1 MYVWNDLRGAR
12 AIVLHNVVVGYAGDG
27 GDGAGEEGEPEAC
40 LVLVEGNGEWEMW
53 DVVMW
58 DVVFGV
64 GVFWAEDLPI
74 SLLSTASMSA
84 TLTLCCLVVTSKCP
98 IHKFT

>member
-1 MYVWNDLRGAR
+1 MYVWNDLCGAC
-12 AIVLHNVVVGYAGDG
+12 AVVLHNVVVGYAGDG

-40 LVLVEGNGEWEMW
+40 FVLVVGNGEWEI
-53 DVVMW
+53 W

-74 SLLSTASMSA
+74 SLLSTASISA

-98 IHKFT
+98 VPKPHD

>member
-12 AIVLHNVVVGYAGDG
+12 AVVLHNVVVGYAGDG

-40 LVLVEGNGEWEMW
+40 LVLVEGNGEWRCGMW
-53 DVVMW
+53 CLEWSVL
-58 DVVFGV
+58 GE
-64 GVFWAEDLPI
+64 GLPI
-74 SLLSTASMSA
+74 SLLSTASISA

-98 IHKFT
+98 IQRSHD